1 MWWCC
6 SVAVVQVVQ
15 WHWSVMNVIPTCSFV
30 SLNHLPGGGEHH
42 RGGYWM
48 VWYGMVWYGMVI
60 PTYSFVSLH
69 HLPGGGEHHRGRVHV
84 ADVPAVSPH
93 LQHYHLLSSISQ
105 WWVDICCKLLH
116 YHCNNYDLK
125 WLEAQLTKGAKAF
138 ILIVFC
144 CFQFICCFPFVC
156 SVLAYIDSF

>member
-1 MWWCC
+1 M
-6 SVAVVQVVQ
+6 SS
-15 WHWSVMNVIPTCSFV
+15 HKKLGHFSIRHSFF
-30 SLNHLPGGGEHH
+30 L
-42 RGGYWM
+42 
-48 VWYGMVWYGMVI
+48 MVI

-105 WWVDICCKLLH
+105 WWADICCKLLH

-125 WLEAQLTKGAKAF
+125 WLEAQLTSGAKASNIYF
-138 ILIVFC
+138 D
-144 CFQFICCFPFVC
+144 
-156 SVLAYIDSF
+156 SVLLLSVYLLFSFCMLSVGLHRFFLNLIWYKLTSGS